1 MVDVKSDFRKDVD
14 RHVKSNEEVVTAVE
28 AQTEVIKDT
37 SLEAVLSKK
46 MDEVKNDNKE
56 NAEKISSSIVGPMQE
71 QTDAFVGPLQV
82 TAKSAVETA
91 DKTDDP
97 SVKAGKEDKKKQ
109 DQQTL
114 VKLLG
119 GIGDGVNKLF
129 KDAKNFIGDTPT
141 VMQAVLAAGGF
152 FLLAEFLQ
160 SSVAQDIIMTIFN
173 SLKQLFGD
181 IQTLSQDFTI
191 GGLIDVVK
199 NNFLTLITLLTAFKP
214 KMMFNLAKKAVM
226 GLARMFDGAAKF
238 IKDGKISKSLKG
250 VDASFKGMKG
260 GFSKFAG
267 TISKSFSG
275 MKKGLGEFGRKLS
288 IQSRLATDFGKRGHG
303 TFDKKIMKAYNSFTE
318 GTREGITNFGG
329 RLKKFGSGVVGGL
342 KSLGKT
348 LSQPG
353 GMKKIL
359 SAARLAMKGYFAAM
373 KATVVGSFKFLLG
386 LLLANPIT
394 AIIIGIVALLAG
406 LATYF
411 GVFDPLFNAVAN
423 VFSSIKSFFVG
434 LYNSFA
440 DTYLGKALGLTPMV
454 DDTGASPVTPAPVN
468 TDTQTA
474 EVIEENALNKTAA
487 NMNNTSAPIQTN
499 VVTTTNASNTSNTT
513 QSNISIIDTDRLF
526 RHLTNM
532 TI

>member
-1 MVDVKSDFRKDVD
+1 
-14 RHVKSNEEVVTAVE
+14 
-28 AQTEVIKDT
+28 
-37 SLEAVLSKK
+37 
-46 MDEVKNDNKE
+46 
-56 NAEKISSSIVGPMQE
+56 
-71 QTDAFVGPLQV
+71 
-82 TAKSAVETA
+82 
-91 DKTDDP
+91 
-97 SVKAGKEDKKKQ
+97 
-109 DQQTL
+109 
-114 VKLLG
+114 
-119 GIGDGVNKLF
+119 
-129 KDAKNFIGDTPT
+129 
-141 VMQAVLAAGGF
+141 
-152 FLLAEFLQ
+152 
-160 SSVAQDIIMTIFN
+160 MTIFN

-238 IKDGKISKSLKG
+238 IKD
-250 VDASFKGMKG
+250 
-260 GFSKFAG
+260 G